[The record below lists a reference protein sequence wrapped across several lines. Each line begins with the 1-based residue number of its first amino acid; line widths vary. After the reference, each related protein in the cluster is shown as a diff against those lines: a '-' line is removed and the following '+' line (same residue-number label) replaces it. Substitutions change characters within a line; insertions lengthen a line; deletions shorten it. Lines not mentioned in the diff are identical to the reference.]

1 MEQDAAGTAIGDGEV
16 SLLLVGGQVIDGTGS
31 PAFRAD
37 VAVAGDRVV
46 AVGAL
51 DADVPSAVRRVDVA
65 GRTIVPG
72 FIDAH
77 GHSDLAV
84 LSAPDVPSKIRQGV
98 TTEIMGNCGVAVAPV
113 GPEADLGKLRATLAL
128 IDYDTSVPW
137 DWRSV
142 DEYLSGVERSG
153 TAMNVALL
161 AGHLAMRVSCVGYE
175 DRPATDAELR
185 EMQRMLDKALR
196 EGAVGLA
203 TGLMY
208 PPASFADL
216 HELCALAEVVAAHG
230 AIFSFHMRDYSTR
243 AVEAVE
249 EAIEVARR
257 TGVRVQLSHLAVA
270 GRPNWGKVAR
280 EVALIDAACDEGL
293 DVAFDIY
300 PYLAGSTGLT
310 QWMPDW
316 ALEGGMD
323 RLLVRLADPSTRDRI
338 RSEVESTL
346 LQEPQDIL
354 IAAGTFTG
362 GADDLLGATVLDLSQ
377 RWGLG
382 TVDTMLRLLDVSDA
396 TVSVVA
402 FGRSEEDLRAALRS
416 PRCLIGS
423 DGFGLDPDGPSGQG
437 MPHPRSYGCYPR
449 LLGQYV
455 REEGLL
461 RLEEAIHR
469 STGLV
474 AERFGIRDRGLVRPG
489 AYADLLII
497 DPATIADLATYTD
510 PHRYPAG
517 INTVIVRG
525 RVVLDDGATTGE
537 RPGEALRDFT
547 GRASPAPIG

>member
-1 MEQDAAGTAIGDGEV
+1 MSDTVGDAIGERDQV
-16 SLLLVGGQVIDGTGS
+16 TLLLVGGQVIDGTGS

-37 VAVAGDRVV
+37 VAISGERIT
-46 AVGAL
+46 AVGEL
-51 DADVPSAVRRVDVA
+51 DATTAASVARLDVS
-65 GRTIVPG
+65 GRTVVPG

-84 LSAPDVPSKIRQGV
+84 LSSPDVPSKIRQGV
-98 TTEIMGNCGVAVAPV
+98 TTEVMGNCGVAVAPV
-113 GPEADLGKLRATLAL
+113 GPHADLAKLRATLAL
-128 IDYDTSVPW
+128 IDYDTTVAW

-142 DEYLSGVERSG
+142 DEYLARVERSG

-161 AGHLAMRVSCVGYE
+161 AGHLAIRVSCVGYE
-175 DRPATDAELR
+175 DRPATDDELLA
-185 EMQRMLDKALR
+185 MQRMLDQALR
-196 EGAVGLA
+196 DGACGLS

-216 HELCALAEVVAAHG
+216 RELCALAEVVAAHG
-230 AIFSFHMRDYSTR
+230 AIFSFHMRDYSNR

-257 TGVRVQLSHLAVA
+257 TGTRVQLSHLAVA

-280 EVALIDAACDEGL
+280 EVELIDAACAEGL

-310 QWMPDW
+310 QWIPDW

-323 RLLVRLADPSTRDRI
+323 ELMVRLADAATRDRI
-338 RSEVESTL
+338 RTEVEETL
-346 LQEPQDIL
+346 LQEPQDVL
-354 IAAGTFTG
+354 IAAGTFAE
-362 GADDLLGATVLDLSQ
+362 GAGDLLGATVLELSE

-382 TVDTMLRLLDVSDA
+382 TVDTMLRLLDLSHA

-402 FGRSEEDLRAALRS
+402 FGRSEVDLRAALSS

-423 DGFGLDPDGPSGQG
+423 DGFGLDPDGPSGTG

-449 LLGQYV
+449 LLGHYV

-461 RLEEAIHR
+461 GLEEAIHR

-474 AERFGIRDRGLVRPG
+474 AERFGIHDRGTVRPG
-489 AYADLLII
+489 AFADLLII
-497 DPATIADLATYTD
+497 DPTTIEDRASYTD
-510 PHRYPAG
+510 PHRYPDG
-517 INTVIVRG
+517 IETVIVRG
-525 RVVLDDGATTGE
+525 RRVLEHGVATGE
-537 RPGEALRDFT
+537 RPGEALRSFS
-547 GRASPAPIG
+547 GRSTPGPIA